1 MFEDFLTSK
10 NDLVVCRDNF
20 ADIVKNLNV
29 QLIKWQETITDNKKA
44 SKEQYK
50 SNLKKKQPKTKGNR
64 KITSN
69 KSGLGNGLTRVR
81 EQHRLQYKLN

>member
-50 SNLKKKQPKTKGNR
+50 SNFLKKNPKLRATE
-64 KITSN
+64 
-69 KSGLGNGLTRVR
+69 KSQVTNQDWGTG
-81 EQHRLQYKLN
+81 

>member
-1 MFEDFLTSK
+1 MQQTEFKKYSIFHLFKHFYWTHIFLEWTNMFEDFLTSK

-50 SNLKKKQPKTKGNR
+50 SNF
-64 KITSN
+64 
-69 KSGLGNGLTRVR
+69 
-81 EQHRLQYKLN
+81 